1 MSGTDSQGAHGLNL
15 IFVDFG
21 DPVVSSS
28 VIMVS
33 RYRAKYI
40 QLSSQTSQCLLD
52 ALAESLVQMFIVPWG
67 CILMI
72 VERLKFKMLT
82 SVVYAAFKQQEGQFR
97 VKNPENYLIDFPS
110 I

>member
-1 MSGTDSQGAHGLNL
+1 
-15 IFVDFG
+15 
-21 DPVVSSS
+21 
-28 VIMVS
+28 
-33 RYRAKYI
+33 
-40 QLSSQTSQCLLD
+40 
-52 ALAESLVQMFIVPWG
+52 
-67 CILMI
+67 MI